1 MICRSCHV
9 TTVDQIPTNPPSP
22 VDVKPPI
29 SEKDDSTVKQIKIE
43 DVKSS
48 NIQETCETK
57 SIASTTT
64 PKKSAES
71 KIKKPGKFEKQSE
84 KLELE
89 KVVKRKKS
97 KIISKSFTNHDI
109 RKAPELNFK
118 TPILVKE
125 ENKSEDTESKVKI
138 KIKLCFGCDTRHL
151 QNGCPLLTPIDKIVD
166 NITLHEWISKS
177 SNAVKDT
184 KCSSYANASLP
195 SGCFL
200 TKIADTHTHGVFTRE
215 TIKKFVELGPL
226 IGPFIKEVNISDD
239 FNMKYL
245 WEVS

>member
-1 MICRSCHV
+1 MICRSCHI
-9 TTVDQIPTNPPSP
+9 TTENQTSTNPPSP

-29 SEKDDSTVKQIKIE
+29 VEKYDTIKQIKIE
-43 DVKSS
+43 DVKPS
-48 NIQETCETK
+48 NIQEACETK
-57 SIASTTT
+57 SAAST
-64 PKKSAES
+64 PKKNAES
-71 KIKKPGKFEKQSE
+71 KIKKSGKFEKQSE

-89 KVVKRKKS
+89 KVVKRKKT

-226 IGPFIKEVNISDD
+226 IGPFIKEVNIPDD

-245 WEVS
+245 WEVSW